1 MAQTLNVALDAH
13 FGTDQAPDAGNL
25 RAVLPAA
32 LDKIDLSVH
41 DDLLAIEQDWRSF
54 EARADCTVFQTFD
67 WLTTWQR
74 HVGLRN
80 GVTPAI
86 VMGRDVGGNIL
97 FLLPLSIRAAGFAR
111 ELAWLGSD
119 LCDYNAPLLAE
130 NFSKR
135 VDAARFVELW
145 KKIIRHLQSH
155 PRYRFDYFNLT
166 KMPEQ
171 IGAQS
176 NPMLHLSVTM
186 NANGAHLTQLTGD
199 WETFYNAKRTS
210 SSRKRDRTKR
220 KKLSEFGE
228 MRLSNSESQE
238 DIARTLDILVD
249 QKTRSFARMG
259 VANLFARPGHADFFR
274 AIAIDPAMKPRVH
287 LSKLNVGATPAASN
301 LGLTYRGRYYHLLTS
316 YDDGDMSRYGPG
328 AIHLQELMH
337 LAIDRGFDIFDF
349 TIGDEPYK
357 RDWCDTEL
365 KLYDFVA
372 AATWRGALFA
382 VPMLA
387 KQRLKRWIK
396 QTPALWKVFS
406 GARALL
412 GAVKRPAAH

>member
-13 FGTDQAPDAGNL
+13 FGADQAPDAGSL

-32 LDKIDLSVH
+32 LGEIDLSVH
-41 DDLLAIEQDWRSF
+41 EDLSEIERDWRSF

-67 WLTTWQR
+67 WLATWQR
-74 HVGLRN
+74 HIGLRN

-97 FLLPLSIRAAGFAR
+97 FLLPLSICVAGFAR

-119 LCDYNAPLLAE
+119 LCDYNGPLLAE

-135 VDAARFVELW
+135 IDAARFAQLW
-145 KKIIRHLQSH
+145 KKVTWHLQSD
-155 PRYRFDYFNLT
+155 PRYRFDYLNLT

-176 NPMLHLSVTM
+176 NPMLHLGVTM
-186 NANGAHLTQLTGD
+186 NANGAHLTHLTGD
-199 WETFYNAKRTS
+199 WEAFYNTKRTS

-228 MRLSNSESQE
+228 MRLFDSESQE
-238 DIARTLDILVD
+238 DIARTLDILVE

-259 VANLFARPGHADFFR
+259 VANLFARPGYADFFR
-274 AIAIDPAMKPRVH
+274 AIAIDPAMKQCVH
-287 LSKLNVGATPAASN
+287 LSRLNVGATPAASN
-301 LGLTYRGRYYHLLTS
+301 LGLTFRGRYYHLLTS
-316 YDDGDMSRYGPG
+316 YGDGDLSRYGPG

-337 LAIDRGFDIFDF
+337 LAIDRGFGIFDF

-372 AATWRGALFA
+372 ATNWHGALFA

-412 GAVKRPAAH
+412 GALKRPITQ